1 MKILRNKFNL
11 FGILLF
17 SSKFSFITSKEK
29 NLLRQA
35 SKSHS
40 KKHIAIMN
48 ALMNKGKSFKIAH
61 KEALKITK

>member
-1 MKILRNKFNL
+1 MKH
-11 FGILLF
+11 
-17 SSKFSFITSKEK
+17 SKAKIDPKEK